1 LEFIVILKIQPFVIF
16 FVFLTAL
23 GFSQAWQNDYKD
35 QLPFIPQSPATSGKI
50 ITGMIAS
57 ESANS
62 R

>member
-1 LEFIVILKIQPFVIF
+1 MIQRILPIIMLLALVSGFEFV
-16 FVFLTAL
+16 
-23 GFSQAWQNDYKD
+23 QAWQKDYKD